1 MIDVVTWEN
10 AGFFGSALASHHRLR
25 YRVFVEGQG
34 WDVPNYQEMEYD
46 QFDTPAA
53 VYLLWRDHEGEVRG
67 VTRLIPTVRPY
78 MIKELWP
85 HFVEDRE
92 LPVQSNVWEATRFGI
107 DDRLDHA
114 TRRRISA
121 ELVLACQEFG
131 LENGVDQFLV
141 MMPVLIIRKVI
152 GGAGCNFEWLGSP
165 HKVGRHKV
173 AAAAVDV
180 SPATLVEARM
190 RLRVGYPVLSHAGRN
205 KEAA

>member
-10 AGFFGSALASHHRLR
+10 AGAFGHALASHHKLR

-34 WDVPNYQEMEYD
+34 WDVPNYHGMEYD

-53 VYLLWRDHEGEVRG
+53 AYLLWRDHDGEVRG
-67 VTRLIPTVRPY
+67 VTRLIPTERPY

-85 HFVEDRE
+85 HFVEGHD
-92 LPVQSNVWEATRFGI
+92 LPASAKVWEATRFGI

-131 LENGVDQFLV
+131 LAHGVDQFLV

-152 GGAGCNFEWLGSP
+152 GGAGCPYEWLGSP
-165 HKVGRHKV
+165 HQVGRHRV
-173 AAAAVDV
+173 AAASVDV
-180 SPATLVEARM
+180 SSAILSEARM
-190 RLRVGYPVLSHAGRN
+190 RLGVTYPVLSNGERN